1 MTQPLRIG
9 IAGIGGRMGGE
20 TAVIAE
26 ADPRVTLVGGL
37 IRPGSRP
44 PEWEGLLIADDPD
57 HLLPNIDC
65 LIDLSLPTATSSLA
79 SASARHGV
87 ALVCGVTGLEDDAIG
102 ALLSAANSI
111 PVLWSRNLSAGIPL
125 IADLVRTLSAALA
138 SYDIEIVE
146 THHRGKRDAPSGTA
160 MILAEAAAEGRR
172 RSIDELAV
180 YGRSGVAPRVRG
192 EIGIHALRAGALPG
206 EHVILLAGDDEEIRI
221 SHRALSRRAFATGA
235 IESALRLAGQT
246 PGYRT
251 VI

>member
-20 TAVIAE
+20 TAIIAE

-57 HLLPNIDC
+57 RLLPNIDC

-79 SASARHGV
+79 VASAEHGV

-102 ALLSAANSI
+102 ALMSAADSI

-125 IADLVRTLSAALA
+125 IAELVRTLSAALA
-138 SYDIEIVE
+138 SYDVDPSKPII
-146 THHRGKRDAPSGTA
+146 GASGTR
-160 MILAEAAAEGRR
+160 LP
-172 RSIDELAV
+172 
-180 YGRSGVAPRVRG
+180 APR
-192 EIGIHALRAGALPG
+192 
-206 EHVILLAGDDEEIRI
+206 
-221 SHRALSRRAFATGA
+221 
-235 IESALRLAGQT
+235 
-246 PGYRT
+246 
-251 VI
+251 